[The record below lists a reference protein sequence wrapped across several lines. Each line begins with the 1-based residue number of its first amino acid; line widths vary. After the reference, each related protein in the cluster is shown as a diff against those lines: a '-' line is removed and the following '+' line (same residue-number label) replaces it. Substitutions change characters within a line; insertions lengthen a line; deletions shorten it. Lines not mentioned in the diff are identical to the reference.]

1 MNVTVFKLHQLA
13 PKTQVI
19 KDAIEAGV
27 VIWMDFE
34 ARSNEHP
41 PRLVGMQTG
50 EKFKQLIFHNSLASA
65 ADAKGIELVSWNDF
79 LLNLASFLSAGAF
92 IAGYSAHERMILE
105 KDFNQLETGMRPK
118 QFNYI
123 DCNAKKWYKDRFP
136 REFKAMASA
145 AGDFSSVGLKQFLKI
160 DRIGYDYP
168 RHLGSF
174 QPATRLHQ
182 FEQQSIKHG
191 DYANWSKGSKRAWT
205 NLLKYNEH
213 DVRGMKHLTE
223 WILAQ

>member
-1 MNVTVFKLHQLA
+1 MNATAFKLNQLA

-19 KDAIEAGV
+19 KNAIEAGV

-50 EKFKQLIFHNSLASA
+50 GKFKQLIFHNSLESA
-65 ADAKGIELVSWNDF
+65 ADAKGIEVVSWNNF
-79 LLNLASFLSAGAF
+79 LLNLSSLLNSGAF
-92 IAGYSAHERMILE
+92 IAGYSAHERIILE
-105 KDFNQLETGMRPK
+105 KAFNLLEPAMRPT

-123 DCNAKKWYKDRFP
+123 NCNAKKWFKDRFP
-136 REFKAMASA
+136 TEFAAMESA
-145 AGDFSSVGLKQFLKI
+145 VGDFGSVGLKQFLKI
-160 DRIGYDYP
+160 DRVRYHYP
-168 RHLGSF
+168 KHLSSF
-174 QPATRLHQ
+174 KPGTRLHQ
-182 FEQQSIKHG
+182 FEQQSLKHG
-191 DYANWSKGSKRAWT
+191 EYANWSKGSKRAWT